1 MTYRT
6 MTYRMLAAAIAAA
19 LSAGTGLAQTGA
31 TGGASQPG
39 MSQSGVTNLDID
51 GLRPVSEY
59 DTAVTYN
66 GTLTGNLKT
75 DVKGANGESIGHVD
89 EVLADHTN
97 KVLAVT
103 MNTGGAGG
111 KEVVVPIDRLQFDR
125 KTNVFTTKL
134 SKDDLTSLPE
144 WRR

>member
-19 LSAGTGLAQTGA
+19 ALSSGTGLAQTGA

-39 MSQSGVTNLDID
+39 MSQSGGANLDID
-51 GLRPVSEY
+51 SLKPVSDF

-66 GTLTGNLKT
+66 GTLTRDLKT
-75 DVKGANGESIGHVD
+75 DVKGANNETIGHVD
-89 EVLADHTN
+89 KVLADHTD

-103 MNTGGAGG
+103 MDAGS
-111 KEVVVPIDRLQFDR
+111 KEVVVPIDRLQFDP

-134 SKDDLTSLPE
+134 SKNDLTSLPE